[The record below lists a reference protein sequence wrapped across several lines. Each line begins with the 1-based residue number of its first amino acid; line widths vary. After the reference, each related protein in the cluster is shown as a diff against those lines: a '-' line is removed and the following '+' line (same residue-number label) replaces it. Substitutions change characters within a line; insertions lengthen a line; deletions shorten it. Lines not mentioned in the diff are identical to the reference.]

1 MQSVRELQEQACSA
15 YDRRKFCTY
24 DVEFIDGRT
33 IPIIHQTAR
42 FWLVKKGRA
51 KITINGTEYQAK
63 TNCFFCILPWST
75 TMVDEVEEPLTM
87 IKVVFNS
94 DLIISSLRTGY
105 NTTGGA
111 LKIYEPIR
119 EYPLIHLHEGERER
133 FFDILDIIKDETGVE
148 SLFDEGDNLELK
160 ALLITNKLME
170 LLIMYNMHLVTSGK
184 QTERALEDN
193 RSDILTY
200 IYSHIA
206 EHPTLSNL
214 SDVFDDS
221 EEKIENDIQELTG
234 MSLSALGNEMR
245 ISKTT
250 DLLIYTEL
258 ALTDIAFL
266 VGYTDASH
274 LVRSFSART
283 GYTPKQYR
291 QIYSIMGDEPDSDS
305 RERGFE
311 IIAYIGNHFSEDIH
325 AATVAEK
332 FRMSVVEMN
341 KLLIYIVEKNFE
353 SFLNYLRINQAC
365 RLLLETQESLVDI
378 AVNVGYNTV
387 KTFNRNFVRLRG
399 VTPGEFRKNYHLQKQ
414 WTDNTV

>member
-1 MQSVRELQEQACSA
+1 MQSVKELQEQACSA

-24 DVEFIDGRT
+24 DVEFIDSRT

-42 FWLVKKGRA
+42 FWLVKKGKA

-63 TNCFFCILPWST
+63 PNCFFCILPWST

-87 IKVVFNS
+87 IKIVFNS
-94 DLIISSLRTGY
+94 DLIMSSLRTGY
-105 NTTGGA
+105 NTPGGA
-111 LKIYEPIR
+111 LKIFDPIR

-133 FFDILDIIKDETGVE
+133 FFECLEIIKNETGVE
-148 SLFDEGDNLELK
+148 SLFTEKDNLELRS
-160 ALLITNKLME
+160 LLITNKLME
-170 LLIMYNMHLVTSGK
+170 LLILYNKHLFSSGK
-184 QTERALEDN
+184 QTERAVDDK
-193 RSDILTY
+193 RSEILQY

-206 EHPTLSNL
+206 EHPTISNL
-214 SDVFDDS
+214 SDVFDYT
-221 EEKIENDIQELTG
+221 EEEIEKDIQELTG

-291 QIYSIMGDEPDSDS
+291 QIYSIMGDEPDTDT
-305 RERGFE
+305 REKGFE
-311 IIAYIGNHFSEDIH
+311 IVSYIGNHYMEDLH
-325 AATVAEK
+325 AALVAEE
-332 FRMSVVEMN
+332 FRVSVVEMN
-341 KLLIYIVEKNFE
+341 KMLIYIVEKNFE
-353 SFLNYLRINQAC
+353 SFLNYLRINQAS
-365 RLLLETQESLVDI
+365 RMLLETGDSLVDI
-378 AVNVGYNTV
+378 AVAVGYNTV

-399 VTPGEFRKNYHLQKQ
+399 VTPGEFRKNFHLQKQ
-414 WTDNTV
+414 WTDVTV